1 MNIICTITGIIYGIL
16 DHVKVKIQI
25 HIHRQKCM
33 HVIITIDMVFIS
45 FQLVPEHVVMTPE
58 EKTELLQR
66 QYPFHKMLSNV

>member
-16 DHVKVKIQI
+16 DHVKVKIQV

-45 FQLVPEHVVMTPE
+45 F
-58 EKTELLQR
+58 
-66 QYPFHKMLSNV
+66 